1 MWGRTQK
8 ASVEFM
14 SVNRSGTG
22 NDYKSYGTRPQPS
35 LGDWM
40 KMLLKEV
47 WLMLAI
53 FSIIAIL
60 GIAFAMTMQKKYTA
74 EARLSVLVGDEY
86 IYMSNAGANA
96 TGEGAT
102 PKQEQIVQS
111 EIEVLTSAPVA
122 TRTVQAIGLDK
133 LFPPKADDKSEK
145 ALNPE
150 AKFNTGVEKLRR
162 EFGASSTPNTTVIHL
177 YMNNKD
183 PQMAALSL
191 NKMIDEY
198 LVYRRQ
204 VLFENRTPGFQ
215 EQKDE
220 FSRQLEV
227 VNGQISAF
235 LKANGVSD
243 YEAERTA
250 LQTLLANTRQELLS
264 TTTKLYES
272 EGRYSSTSSTYSQIP
287 SEVRLSF
294 ETDNSKKRLELQQQ
308 LSDLL
313 TRYTDNAQ
321 PVIEMKKRIAA
332 LDGVINSDDGRRAGV
347 IRTGPNPVKD
357 SLATDKAR
365 NQAEVQAM
373 RERRDILAQQVAQ
386 LEARAMALA
395 AVKPQYE
402 DLLRRKAV
410 LEDQVKQFSNREATA
425 RAQIELAQTS
435 SDNIRIIERAVVP
448 TKGRSMKKVALIGS
462 VLFAAFT
469 ALLAGIL
476 RALLRNNAPA
486 PRAVVRN
493 LGLPVLA
500 TVAR

>member
-22 NDYKSYGTRPQPS
+22 NDYKSYGARPQPS

-177 YMNNKD
+177 YMSNKD

-204 VLFENRTPGFQ
+204 VLFENRTPGF
-215 EQKDE
+215 
-220 FSRQLEV
+220 
-227 VNGQISAF
+227 
-235 LKANGVSD
+235 
-243 YEAERTA
+243 
-250 LQTLLANTRQELLS
+250 
-264 TTTKLYES
+264 
-272 EGRYSSTSSTYSQIP
+272 
-287 SEVRLSF
+287 
-294 ETDNSKKRLELQQQ
+294 
-308 LSDLL
+308 
-313 TRYTDNAQ
+313 
-321 PVIEMKKRIAA
+321 
-332 LDGVINSDDGRRAGV
+332 
-347 IRTGPNPVKD
+347 
-357 SLATDKAR
+357 
-365 NQAEVQAM
+365 
-373 RERRDILAQQVAQ
+373 
-386 LEARAMALA
+386 
-395 AVKPQYE
+395 
-402 DLLRRKAV
+402 
-410 LEDQVKQFSNREATA
+410 
-425 RAQIELAQTS
+425 
-435 SDNIRIIERAVVP
+435 
-448 TKGRSMKKVALIGS
+448 
-462 VLFAAFT
+462 
-469 ALLAGIL
+469 
-476 RALLRNNAPA
+476 
-486 PRAVVRN
+486 
-493 LGLPVLA
+493 
-500 TVAR
+500 

>member
-1 MWGRTQK
+1 
-8 ASVEFM
+8 
-14 SVNRSGTG
+14 
-22 NDYKSYGTRPQPS
+22 
-35 LGDWM
+35 
-40 KMLLKEV
+40 MLLKEI

-53 FSIIAIL
+53 FSIIAAL

-86 IYMSNAGANA
+86 IYMSNAGSNA

-122 TRTVQAIGLDK
+122 TRTVQAIGLEK
-133 LFPPKADDKSEK
+133 LFPTKTDADETKITD
-145 ALNPE
+145 PE
-150 AKFNTGVEKLRR
+150 VKFNTGVEKLRR
-162 EFGASSTPNTTVIHL
+162 EFGASSTPNTTVIRL
-177 YMNNKD
+177 YMSNQN
-183 PQMAALSL
+183 PQMAAQSL

-220 FSRQLEV
+220 FSKQLEV
-227 VNGQISAF
+227 VNGQINEF

-243 YEAERTA
+243 YDAERTA
-250 LQTLLANTRQELLS
+250 LQTMLATTRQELMS
-264 TTTKLYES
+264 TTTRLYES
-272 EGRYSSTSSTYSQIP
+272 EGRYSSTSSTYSKIP

-308 LSDLL
+308 LSDLM

-321 PVIEMKKRIAA
+321 PVVEMKKRIAA
-332 LDGVINSDDGRRAGV
+332 LDNVINSDDGRKAGV

-373 RERRDILAQQVAQ
+373 RDRRDILIQQVTQ
-386 LEARAMALA
+386 LEGRAMALA

-410 LEDQVKQFSNREATA
+410 LEDQVKQFSNREATS

-462 VLFAAFT
+462 VLFAGFT

-476 RALLRNNAPA
+476 RALLRNNYPT
-486 PRAVVRN
+486 PRSVGRT